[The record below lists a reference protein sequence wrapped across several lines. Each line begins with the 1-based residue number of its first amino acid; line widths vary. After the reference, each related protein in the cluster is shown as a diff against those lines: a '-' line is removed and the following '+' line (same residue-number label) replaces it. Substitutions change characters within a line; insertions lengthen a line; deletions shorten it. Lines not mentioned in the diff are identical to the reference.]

1 MTILRQGKLLY
12 AVEEVRSEDGDTMQ
26 RQLQRRIAVIS
37 SNINCERQHDR
48 MQCQDSILQL

>member
-26 RQLQRRIAVIS
+26 RQLQRRIAVS